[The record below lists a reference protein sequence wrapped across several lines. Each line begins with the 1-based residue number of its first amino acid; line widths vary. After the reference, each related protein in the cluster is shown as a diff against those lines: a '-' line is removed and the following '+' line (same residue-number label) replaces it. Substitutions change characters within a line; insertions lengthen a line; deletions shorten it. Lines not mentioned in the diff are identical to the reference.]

1 MAGKSLTRYMMVIV
15 LTGPM
20 GCGKTTIGKL
30 LANRLGWRFADG
42 DDFHPPAN
50 IAKMKTGLPLGDE
63 DRYPWLHILHTAIE
77 KAVSDNDNLILACS
91 ALKQEYRKLLGI
103 NQQSVISVYLQGS
116 PELLRERIEARTHLY
131 MDKSL
136 LESQLNTLEEP
147 QSGLIVSIADS
158 PEVIVDS
165 IISRISV

>member
-1 MAGKSLTRYMMVIV
+1 MVIV

-50 IAKMKTGLPLGDE
+50 IAKMKAGLPLDDE
-63 DRYPWLHILHTAIE
+63 DRYPWLHILHAAIE
-77 KAVSDNDNLILACS
+77 EAVADNVNLILACS
-91 ALKQEYRKLLGI
+91 ALKREYRRLLGI

-116 PELLRERIEARTHLY
+116 PDLLRERIESRTHLY

-136 LESQLNTLEEP
+136 LESQLRTLEEP
-147 QSGLIVSIADS
+147 ETGMIVCIADT
-158 PEVIVDS
+158 PDVIVDS
-165 IISRISV
+165 IISSLSV

>member
-1 MAGKSLTRYMMVIV
+1 M

-50 IAKMKTGLPLGDE
+50 IAKMKAGLPLGDE
-63 DRYPWLHILHTAIE
+63 DRYPWLHILHAAIE

-116 PELLRERIEARTHLY
+116 PELLRERIETRTHLY
-131 MDKSL
+131 MDKGL

-147 QSGLIVSIADS
+147 TSGLIVSIADS
-158 PEVIVDS
+158 PEAIVDS
-165 IISRISV
+165 IIYSISA